1 MPDHVHLTNLFV
13 FVSVF
18 VLVCVLQPAMEYA
31 LVVLVVLFGIVFK
44 SRYLVSG
51 DMSSF
56 LHQMLTN
63 LSYT

>member
-44 SRYLVSG
+44 SWYLVSG

-56 LHQMLTN
+56 LH
-63 LSYT
+63 

>member
-18 VLVCVLQPAMEYA
+18 VLVCVLQLAMEYA

-44 SRYLVSG
+44 SWYLVSG

-56 LHQMLTN
+56 LH
-63 LSYT
+63 